1 VTYAAF
7 AAAHPD
13 AVEAIAIRTLTRSQP
28 ALAAPAPGRREPP
41 IEATHMATR
50 SVTGADGYELGAAL
64 GDLLR
69 NGAAPHGT

>member
-1 VTYAAF
+1 MSQRGPVIYAVF
-7 AAAHPD
+7 
-13 AVEAIAIRTLTRSQP
+13 
-28 ALAAPAPGRREPP
+28 AAPAPGRREPP
-41 IEATHMATR
+41 IEATHMLTR